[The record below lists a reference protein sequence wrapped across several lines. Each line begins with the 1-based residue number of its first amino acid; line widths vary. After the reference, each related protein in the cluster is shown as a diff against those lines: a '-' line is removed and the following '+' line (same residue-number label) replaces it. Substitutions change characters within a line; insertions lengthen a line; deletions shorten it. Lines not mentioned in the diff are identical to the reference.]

1 MAKTLFVNG
10 NPAQGILGTVV
21 TAEFLNAVNK
31 HHHTGKDVDGEG
43 ALPYAADT
51 GAADA
56 YAIALDPVLSEYI
69 TGMPIFFKA
78 ENTNTGASTLDI
90 NGLGVKTIKKNGAS
104 DLAAG
109 DIEAGQ
115 ITIIAYDG
123 TNFQLLNPVIV
134 NRCAGGTFSNLRA
147 SASGTSANVNVSADE
162 IVVESASNVHA
173 ALRNVSLA
181 INIAGSGAN
190 GLDTGT
196 LAVSTWYSLWV
207 IYNPT
212 TQTAAGLISLSATA
226 PTYPSGYTFKARAGW
241 IRTDGTAN
249 KYPLSFIQYGR
260 RVQYKVA
267 SNSNLTAF
275 PSLASG
281 NQGDVSIPTWAA
293 VSVSAVVPTTASE
306 IVVVVC
312 GGASPGVTMCAPNAN
327 YGTYNSQAAPPPVE
341 LDLVANLPTSISAS
355 MVLESTS
362 IYYASNAGGGSALV
376 ASGWIDN
383 L

>member
-355 MVLESTS
+355 MVFGKHKHL
-362 IYYASNAGGGSALV
+362 LR
-376 ASGWIDN
+376 
-383 L
+383 

>member
-1 MAKTLFVNG
+1 
-10 NPAQGILGTVV
+10 
-21 TAEFLNAVNK
+21 
-31 HHHTGKDVDGEG
+31 
-43 ALPYAADT
+43 
-51 GAADA
+51 
-56 YAIALDPVLSEYI
+56 
-69 TGMPIFFKA
+69 
-78 ENTNTGASTLDI
+78 
-90 NGLGVKTIKKNGAS
+90 
-104 DLAAG
+104 
-109 DIEAGQ
+109 
-115 ITIIAYDG
+115 
-123 TNFQLLNPVIV
+123 LLNPVIV